1 MRALLADSSAQS
13 IGTGILVAIVGYAS
27 SVAVVIHGLSAVGAT
42 EPQIV
47 SALVGL
53 ALSMGLAGIFLS
65 WRSGMPIS
73 VAWSTPGM
81 ALLAGMSALPGG
93 FASAVGAFVIVGVL
107 IMVTGIWKPL
117 GDLVARIPRP
127 IASAMLGG
135 ILLKLCLA
143 PFVALREVP
152 LLALA
157 IIVTWLVV
165 GRFARLWASP
175 AALLVAIA
183 GLIATTGSNIGP
195 MAAPSMALLV
205 PTFDWQAIASIALP
219 LYIVTMASQNIP
231 GLAVLAAN
239 DYKPDVR
246 PIFLLTGAASAVSAV
261 IGAPTINLAAITAAL
276 CAGPDA
282 HADRQRRYIAAIV
295 AGAAYVGFGLL
306 AGAATTLVTRASPI
320 LIEAVAGLALIPAF
334 GSAMLAAVQ
343 DEAERIPAL
352 TTFLITAS
360 GLSVFGIGSAFWGL
374 AAGVLVHLLYRFGR

>member
-1 MRALLADSSAQS
+1 MRSVLADSSPQS

-27 SVAVVIHGLSAVGAT
+27 SVAVVIHGLAAVGAS
-42 EPQIV
+42 EQQIV

-53 ALSMGLAGIFLS
+53 ALSMGLSGILLS
-65 WRSGMPIS
+65 WRTGMPIS

-81 ALLAGMSALPGG
+81 ALLAGMTALPGG
-93 FASAVGAFVIVGVL
+93 FPAAVGAFVVVGIL
-107 IMVTGIWKPL
+107 IMATGVWKPL

-127 IASAMLGG
+127 IASAMLCG

-157 IIVTWLVV
+157 VIVTWLVV
-165 GRFARLWASP
+165 GRLARLWASP
-175 AALLVAIA
+175 AALVVALGGLVM
-183 GLIATTGSNIGP
+183 TTGPNVGP
-195 MAAPSMALLV
+195 ISAPSLAVLMPV
-205 PTFDWQAIASIALP
+205 FDWQAIASVALP
-219 LYIVTMASQNIP
+219 LYVVTMASQNIP

-239 DYKPDVR
+239 DYRPSVR
-246 PIFLLTGAASAVSAV
+246 PIFLATGAASAATAV
-261 IGAPTINLAAITAAL
+261 VGAPTVNLAAITAAL

-282 HADRQRRYIAAIV
+282 HADPRRRYIAAIV
-295 AGAAYVGFGLL
+295 AGAAYVAFGLL

-343 DEAERIPAL
+343 DEADRIPAL
-352 TTFLITAS
+352 VTFLITAS
-360 GLSVFGIGSAFWGL
+360 GLTVFGIGPAFWGL
-374 AAGVLVHLLYRFGR
+374 GAGVLVYLLYRLKR